1 MTLPPPT
8 TVPGA
13 PSTPER
19 PLTPATPGTA
29 GTAGPTP
36 PARPAA
42 PRPLRVALLGNPNTG
57 KSTLFNA
64 LTGMRQKVGNFAG
77 VTVDRVEGFYRG
89 PDGARVSVLDLPG
102 SYSLSATSPDEE
114 IALDV
119 LLGHARN
126 VPLPDIAVVV
136 ADALHLER
144 NLFLVSQLMELGLP
158 VVVALNQMDAAQA
171 AGVRIDV
178 PELIHEL
185 GVPVVP
191 LVATRRDGLETLRR
205 AIMQAPSMPKPER
218 RFTVPAVAT
227 QALAPLEA
235 LLRDAGFTAD
245 VAGMEALRLLA
256 VAAPERHLS
265 HVAGLEGAIGRARRE
280 LTDAGV
286 NPRGLEAE
294 LRYGWIGG
302 VVKHTV
308 THDDTQRHRVGD
320 RIDAVAL
327 HRVWGPLVFLAIMAL
342 VFQSIFTWAAPLM
355 DGTEGLVG
363 ALGER
368 IGALLPEGDLRSLI
382 VDGVIAGV
390 GSVVV
395 FVPQIAILFLFI
407 GILEDTGYMA
417 RAALVMDRYMR
428 RVGLHGKS
436 FIPMLSGYACAVPG
450 IMATRTIAEPK
461 DRLATIMVVP
471 LMSCS
476 ARLPVYTLLIGT
488 FIPATMVGGLF
499 NLQGLTML
507 AMYLLGTVAALAVAA
522 VFKRTLLRAP
532 SRPMLIELPPYRLP
546 DPRSLFMTVSQRSMT
561 FLKRAGT
568 VIFAMSIVLWALAT
582 YPKTEVPAGTTEMRA
597 QEVQLANSALG
608 HIGHAIEPAVRP
620 LGFDWKIGV
629 GIAASFA
636 AREVFVSTMGT
647 IYGVGASD
655 EGSPALSER
664 LRNERDATTGEPTY
678 TPLVALTLMVFYVF
692 ALMCVSTVA
701 ITVRETGGGARGWG
715 WAGFQFG
722 YMLVLAYGASLIVYH
737 GGRALGLAG

>member
-1 MTLPPPT
+1 
-8 TVPGA
+8 
-13 PSTPER
+13 
-19 PLTPATPGTA
+19 
-29 GTAGPTP
+29 
-36 PARPAA
+36 
-42 PRPLRVALLGNPNTG
+42 
-57 KSTLFNA
+57 
-64 LTGMRQKVGNFAG
+64 
-77 VTVDRVEGFYRG
+77 
-89 PDGARVSVLDLPG
+89 ARVSVLDLPG
-102 SYSLSATSPDEE
+102 SYSLSAASPDEE

-119 LLGHARN
+119 LLGRARN
-126 VPLPDIAVVV
+126 VPLPDVAVVV

-185 GVPVVP
+185 GVPVIP
-191 LVATRRDGLETLRR
+191 LVATRRDGLESLRR
-205 AIMQAPSMPKPER
+205 AIMLAPAMPKPER
-218 RFTVPAVAT
+218 RFALPATARA
-227 QALAPLEA
+227 ALDPVEA
-235 LLRDAGFTAD
+235 LLREAGFTAE
-245 VAGMEALRLLA
+245 VASMEALRLLA
-256 VAAPERHLS
+256 VAAPEKHLS
-265 HVAGLEGAIGRARRE
+265 HVAGLDAAIARARE
-280 LTDAGV
+280 ALAAAGV

-302 VVKHTV
+302 VVHRTV
-308 THDDTQRHRVGD
+308 THGEARRNHIGD

-355 DGTEGLVG
+355 DGAEGLVS
-363 ALGER
+363 ALGEQ
-368 IGALLPEGDLRSLI
+368 IGALMPAGDLRSLI

-395 FVPQIAILFLFI
+395 FVPQIAVLFLFI
-407 GILEDTGYMA
+407 GILEDSGYMA

-488 FIPATMVGGLF
+488 FIPATVVGGVF

-507 AMYLLGTVAALAVAA
+507 TMYLLGTVAALAVAA

-546 DPRSLFMTVSQRSMT
+546 DPRSLFVTVSQRSMM

-582 YPKTEVPAGTTEMRA
+582 YPKSEAPAGATEQIA

-608 HIGHAIEPAVRP
+608 QVGHAIEPAVRP

-647 IYGVGASD
+647 IYGVGGSD

-664 LRNERDATTGEPTY
+664 LRNERDAATGEPLY
-678 TPLVALTLMVFYVF
+678 TPLVAVTLMVFYVF

-722 YMLVLAYGASLIVYH
+722 YMLALAYGAALLVYH